1 MLYLAESHVNKPAD
15 MSAEEWQRIA
25 QAESDH
31 GIQARRDGSLVNIWR
46 IAGEYAAFSLWEA
59 DGNDKLHEHI
69 SSLPMFPYA
78 TFKITPLAT
87 HPSTIRWTKI
97 LAGTGG

>member
-1 MLYLAESHVNKPAD
+1 MLYLAESHVNPPAD
-15 MSAEEWQRIA
+15 IAPEEWQRLA
-25 QAESDH
+25 KAESDH
-31 GIQARRDGSLVNIWR
+31 GIQARRDGTLVNIYR

-59 DGNDKLHEHI
+59 RDNDHLHELI

-87 HPSTIRWTKI
+87 HPSTIRWNKI
-97 LAGTGG
+97 LAGEGE